1 VSKER
6 VIVLSVVQQQLS
18 KAETARRYQVSWR
31 WVHTLVTRYQTGGWE
46 AVEAR
51 SRRPHNNSRAV
62 AAALRGRICTLR
74 CELQAAGLDH
84 GPVSIAARLS
94 HEGLRP
100 PAFSTIRRILTA
112 AGLISPEPKKRP
124 KSSYR
129 RFQADQPN
137 ECWQSDFTHWQL
149 ADGTGVEIINW
160 LDDHSRYLLAS
171 RAYRRITGQGVITT
185 FLASVERY
193 DLPQSTLTD
202 NGSVYTSRFTGGR
215 NGFEYLLAS
224 LGITQKNG
232 HPGHPQT
239 QGKIER
245 FHQTLKRWLAAQ
257 PAAATVAELQTQLDT
272 FTGIYNQTR
281 PHRALDGATPAN
293 AYLATI
299 KAAPAAQRSNP
310 HYRVRN
316 DHVDGLGK
324 TSLRRAGR
332 MHHLGVGAAH
342 KGQAVTIL
350 IDADTGTV
358 IHQDTGEVLSEH
370 TIDPNR
376 SYWRNQHKPPGRW
389 PHDMN
394 DDSTQI

>member
-1 VSKER
+1 MSKER

-62 AAALRGRICTLR
+62 ATALRERICTLR

-100 PAFSTIRRILTA
+100 PAFSTIRRILTS

-149 ADGTGVEIINW
+149 ADSTGVEIINW

-171 RAYRRITGQGVITT
+171 RAYRRTTGQGVITT
-185 FLASVERY
+185 GHILR
-193 DLPQSTLTD
+193 ST
-202 NGSVYTSRFTGGR
+202 
-215 NGFEYLLAS
+215 
-224 LGITQKNG
+224 
-232 HPGHPQT
+232 
-239 QGKIER
+239 
-245 FHQTLKRWLAAQ
+245 
-257 PAAATVAELQTQLDT
+257 
-272 FTGIYNQTR
+272 
-281 PHRALDGATPAN
+281 GATPAN
-293 AYLATI
+293 AHLATI

-310 HYRVRN
+310 HYQVRN
-316 DHVDGLGK
+316 DHLDRLGK

-342 KGQAVTIL
+342 KGSAVTIL
-350 IDADTGTV
+350 IDADTITV
-358 IHQDTGEVLSEH
+358 IHQDT
-370 TIDPNR
+370 R
-376 SYWRNQHKPPGRW
+376 
-389 PHDMN
+389 
-394 DDSTQI
+394 

>member
-46 AVEAR
+46 AVEPK
-51 SRRPHNNSRAV
+51 SRRPHGNSRAV
-62 AAALRGRICTLR
+62 NTELRECIITLR
-74 CELQAAGLDH
+74 RELQRSGLDH
-84 GPVSIAARLS
+84 GPISIAARLD
-94 HEGLRP
+94 HEGIQP
-100 PAFSTIRRILTA
+100 PSTSTIRRILTA

-124 KSSYR
+124 KRSYR
-129 RFQADQPN
+129 RFEADQPN

-171 RAYRRITGQGVITT
+171 LVCRRVTGPIVIST
-185 FLASVERY
+185 FLTTAGVY
-193 DLPQSTLTD
+193 GLPQSTLTD

-215 NGFEYLLAS
+215 NGFEYLLAN

-245 FHQTLKRWLAAQ
+245 FQQTLKRWLAAQ
-257 PAAATVAELQTQLDT
+257 PAAATIAELQTQLDT
-272 FTGIYNQTR
+272 FTGIYNQIR
-281 PHRALDGATPAN
+281 PHRALHGNTPAN
-293 AYLATI
+293 AYAATI
-299 KAAPAAQRSNP
+299 KAAPAAQRRNP

-316 DHVDGLGK
+316 DHVDRLGK
-324 TSLRRAGR
+324 ISLRRAGR

-342 KGQAVTIL
+342 AGSAVTIL
-350 IDADTGTV
+350 IDPDTVTV
-358 IHQDTGEVLSEH
+358 LHTDTGEVLSTH

-376 SYWRNQHKPPGRW
+376 SYWRNQHKQPGQW
-389 PHDMN
+389 P
-394 DDSTQI
+394 QPI

>member
-1 VSKER
+1 MSKER
-6 VIVLSVVQQQLS
+6 VIVLSVVQQHLS
-18 KAETARRYQVSWR
+18 KAEAARRYNISWR
-31 WVHTLVTRYQTGGWE
+31 WVHTLVTRYQTCGWE
-46 AVEAR
+46 AVEPR

-62 AAALRGRICTLR
+62 SDELRQRICTLR

-84 GPVSIAARLS
+84 GPVSIAARLQQ
-94 HEGLRP
+94 EGLRP

-112 AGLISPEPKKRP
+112 AGLITPQPKKRP

-149 ADGTGVEIINW
+149 ADGTDVEIINW

-171 RAYRRITGQGVITT
+171 RAYRRITGQTVITT
-185 FLASVERY
+185 FLNIVERY
-193 DLPQSTLTD
+193 GLPQSTLTD

-224 LGITQKNG
+224 FGITQKNG

-272 FTGIYNQTR
+272 ITDIYNQIRT
-281 PHRALDGATPAN
+281 HRALQGATPAQ
-293 AYLATI
+293 AYATTI
-299 KAAPAAQRSNP
+299 KAAPTHQCGNP
-310 HYRVRN
+310 HYRVRT
-316 DHVDGLGK
+316 DHVDRLGK
-324 TSLRRAGR
+324 ISLRRAGR

-342 KGQAVTIL
+342 AGSAVTIL
-350 IDADTGTV
+350 IDPDTATV
-358 IHQDTGEVLSEH
+358 IHQDTGEVLSQH

-389 PHDMN
+389 PH
-394 DDSTQI
+394 TI

>member
-1 VSKER
+1 MSKER
-6 VIVLSVVQQQLS
+6 VIVLSVVQQHLS
-18 KAETARRYQVSWR
+18 KAETARRYEVSWR
-31 WVHTLVTRYQTGGWE
+31 WVHTLVTRYQSSGWE

-51 SRRPHNNSRAV
+51 SRRPHRNSRAITDE
-62 AAALRGRICTLR
+62 LRKRICTLR

-84 GPVSIAARLS
+84 GPVSIAARLQQ
-94 HEGLRP
+94 EGLRA

-112 AGLISPEPKKRP
+112 AGLITPEPKKRP

-160 LDDHSRYLLAS
+160 LDDHSRYLLTS
-171 RAYRRITGQGVITT
+171 RAYRRITGQSVITT
-185 FLASVERY
+185 FLAAADRY
-193 DLPQSTLTD
+193 GLPQSTLTD

-224 LGITQKNG
+224 LGIAQKNG

-257 PAAATVAELQTQLDT
+257 PAAATMAELQTQLDT
-272 FTGIYNQTR
+272 FTHIYNQTR
-281 PHRALDGATPAN
+281 THRALHDATPAQ
-293 AYLATI
+293 AYGATI

-310 HYRVRN
+310 HYRIRT
-316 DHVDGLGK
+316 DHVDRLGK
-324 TSLRRAGR
+324 ISLRRANR

-350 IDADTGTV
+350 IDADTVTV
-358 IHQDTGEVLSEH
+358 IHRNTGEVLSEH
-370 TIDPNR
+370 TIDPDR

-389 PHDMN
+389 PRNMN

>member
-1 VSKER
+1 MSKER
-6 VIVLSVVQQQLS
+6 VIVLSVVQQHLS
-18 KAETARRYQVSWR
+18 KAEAAHRYQVSWR
-31 WVHTLVTRYQTGGWE
+31 WVHTLVTRYQTCGWE

-51 SRRPHNNSRAV
+51 SRRPHSNSRAV
-62 AAALRGRICTLR
+62 AAALRERICTLR
-74 CELQAAGLDH
+74 CELHAAGLDH
-84 GPVSIAARLS
+84 GPVSIAARLQQ
-94 HEGLRP
+94 EGLQA

-112 AGLISPEPKKRP
+112 AGLITPEPKKRP
-124 KSSYR
+124 RSSYT
-129 RFQADQPN
+129 RFEMAQPN
-137 ECWQSDFTHWQL
+137 EMWQSDFIHWRL
-149 ADGTGVEIINW
+149 ADGTDVEILNW
-160 LDDHSRYLLAS
+160 LDDHSRYLLTS
-171 RAYRRITGQGVITT
+171 RAYRRITGQTVIST
-185 FLASVERY
+185 FLNIVERY
-193 DLPQSTLTD
+193 GLPQSTLTD

-272 FTGIYNQTR
+272 FTHIYNQTR
-281 PHRALDGATPAN
+281 THRALHDATPAQ
-293 AYLATI
+293 AYGATI

-310 HYRVRN
+310 HYRIRT
-316 DHVDGLGK
+316 DHVDRLGK
-324 TSLRRAGR
+324 ISLRRASR

-350 IDADTGTV
+350 IDADTVTV
-358 IHQDTGEVLSEH
+358 IHRNTGEVLSEH
-370 TIDPNR
+370 TIDPDR

-389 PHDMN
+389 PRNMN

>member
-1 VSKER
+1 
-6 VIVLSVVQQQLS
+6 
-18 KAETARRYQVSWR
+18 
-31 WVHTLVTRYQTGGWE
+31 
-46 AVEAR
+46 VEAR
-51 SRRPHNNSRAV
+51 SRRPHSNSRAV
-62 AAALRGRICTLR
+62 AAALRERICTLR
-74 CELQAAGLDH
+74 CELHAAGLDH
-84 GPVSIAARLS
+84 GPVSIAARLQQ
-94 HEGLRP
+94 EGLQA

-112 AGLISPEPKKRP
+112 AGLITPEPKKRP

-160 LDDHSRYLLAS
+160 LDDHSRYLLTS
-171 RAYRRITGQGVITT
+171 RAYRRITGQTVIST
-185 FLASVERY
+185 FLNIVERY
-193 DLPQSTLTD
+193 GLPQSTLTD

-272 FTGIYNQTR
+272 FTHIYNQTR
-281 PHRALDGATPAN
+281 THRALHDATPAQ
-293 AYLATI
+293 AYGATI

-310 HYRVRN
+310 HYRIRT
-316 DHVDGLGK
+316 DHVDRLGK
-324 TSLRRAGR
+324 ISLRRASR

-350 IDADTGTV
+350 IDADTVTV
-358 IHQDTGEVLSEH
+358 IHRNTGEVLSEH
-370 TIDPNR
+370 TIDPDR

-389 PHDMN
+389 PRNMN